1 MSVSPAALAYAS
13 RKAVSPLM
21 LLRLNIYWLGLSLL
35 WGGFSIVYLPDRVE
49 ALVGP
54 DIKGTM
60 LGLITAVG
68 VSSAILVQPLA
79 GGLSDR
85 AWSRWGRR
93 RPMLL
98 AGALLTAVFVL
109 LMSLTATYL
118 ALLALILCQQIS
130 ENFSRAAIKGVL
142 PDLVGTT
149 QMARAS
155 SINGILSIAGTVIGA
170 TIAGMML
177 DAGNPGGFV
186 FVGAA
191 TLAFAGVLAFIL
203 IPAGPTSP
211 PGPQPALRAEFGEV
225 IAKLR
230 SQPAFIRVVLS
241 RLVFFGAVLAA
252 DNTLL
257 FNLRDRLQVENPGQW
272 SSILLGALLLATIA
286 SAWPA
291 GVIGDRFGR
300 KAVVYVA
307 CGCGCVGSVG
317 AAFIVNLG
325 GLMFAV
331 VMLGFAL
338 GAFTAGDWAL
348 LIDKIPN
355 PNSPGLYLGLAN
367 FAGAGG
373 DAVGTLWA
381 GIALDLGNRAGEQ
394 MGFTIV
400 YLVMAVLMVL
410 AGLILRPLQDDVALL
425 KSV

>member
-13 RKAVSPLM
+13 RRSLSPLM
-21 LLRLNIYWLGLSLL
+21 LVRLNVYWLGLSLL
-35 WGGFSIVYLPDRVE
+35 WGGFAIVYLPDRVE
-49 ALVGP
+49 QLVGP

-60 LGLITAVG
+60 LGVITAVG
-68 VSSAILVQPLA
+68 VSAAIIVQPLA
-79 GGLSDR
+79 GGISDR

-93 RPMLL
+93 RPMLVL
-98 AGALLTAVFVL
+98 GALCTAVFVL

-118 ALLALILCQQIS
+118 ALLALILCQQVA

-155 SINGILSIAGTVIGA
+155 SINGILNIGGTVIGA
-170 TIAGMML
+170 TIAGMFL

-186 FVGAA
+186 IVGGL
-191 TLAFAGVLAFIL
+191 TVAFAGLLAFLL
-203 IPAGPTSP
+203 IPTGPTAP
-211 PGPQPALRAEFGEV
+211 PSPQPPLRQEFGQV
-225 IAKLR
+225 ISYLR
-230 SQPAFIRVVLS
+230 QQPAFVRVVVS
-241 RLVFFGAVLAA
+241 RLVFFGAILAA

-257 FNLRDRLQVENPGQW
+257 FNLRDRLGVENPGQW
-272 SSILLGALLLATIA
+272 SSILLGLLLLATIA

-300 KAVVYVA
+300 KTVVYVA
-307 CGCGCVGSVG
+307 CTCGVIGSLC
-317 AAFIVNLG
+317 AAFIVHIAALA
-325 GLMFAV
+325 FAV

-338 GAFTAGDWAL
+338 GAFSAGDWAL

-355 PNSPGLYLGLAN
+355 PDSAGLYLGLAN

-381 GIALDLGNRAGEQ
+381 GIALDLGNRGGQ
-394 MGFTIV
+394 LHGFTIV
-400 YLVMAVLMVL
+400 YLVMALFMIG
-410 AGLILRPLQDDVALL
+410 AALILRPLQDDVALL
-425 KSV
+425 KSI

>member
-13 RKAVSPLM
+13 RQALSPLM
-21 LLRLNIYWLGLSLL
+21 LVRLNIYWLGLSLL
-35 WGGFSIVYLPDRVE
+35 WGGFAIVYLPDRVE
-49 ALVGP
+49 QLVGP

-60 LGLITAVG
+60 LGVITAVG
-68 VSSAILVQPLA
+68 VTAAIIVQPLA
-79 GGLSDR
+79 GGISDR

-93 RPMLL
+93 RPMLIL
-98 AGALLTAVFVL
+98 GAVCTAVFVL

-118 ALLALILCQQIS
+118 ALLALILCQQIA

-155 SINGILSIAGTVIGA
+155 SINGILNIGGTVIGA
-170 TIAGMML
+170 TIAGVFL

-186 FVGAA
+186 VVGGL
-191 TLAFAGVLAFIL
+191 TVAFAGLLAFLL
-203 IPAGPTSP
+203 IPRGPTAP
-211 PGPQPALRAEFGEV
+211 PAPQPP
-225 IAKLR
+225 LR
-230 SQPAFIRVVLS
+230 SEFSQVISYLKAQPAFVRVVAS
-241 RLVFFGAVLAA
+241 RLVFFGAILAA

-257 FNLRDRLQVENPGQW
+257 FNLRDRLQVDNPGQW
-272 SSILLGALLLATIA
+272 SSILLGLLLLATIA

-300 KAVVYVA
+300 KTVVYVA
-307 CGCGCVGSVG
+307 CTCGCVGSIC
-317 AAFIVNLG
+317 AAFIVHIAALG
-325 GLMFAV
+325 FAV

-338 GAFTAGDWAL
+338 GAFSAGDWAL

-355 PNSPGLYLGLAN
+355 PNSAGLYLGLAN

-381 GIALDLGNRAGEQ
+381 GIVLDLGNRGGQ
-394 MGFTIV
+394 LHGFTIV
-400 YLVMAVLMVL
+400 YLVMALFMI
-410 AGLILRPLQDDVALL
+410 AAALILRPLQDDVALL

>member
-1 MSVSPAALAYAS
+1 MTVSPAALAYAS
-13 RKAVSPLM
+13 RQAVSPLM
-21 LLRLNIYWLGLSLL
+21 LVRLNIYWLGLSLL
-35 WGGFSIVYLPDRVE
+35 WGGFAIVYLPDRVE

-60 LGLITAVG
+60 LGVITAVG
-68 VSSAILVQPLA
+68 VTSAILVQPLA
-79 GGLSDR
+79 GGISDR

-98 AGALLTAVFVL
+98 AGALVTAVFVL

-118 ALLALILCQQIS
+118 ALLALILCQQVA

-155 SINGILSIAGTVIGA
+155 SINGILNIGGTVIGA

-186 FVGAA
+186 FVGAL
-191 TLAFAGVLAFIL
+191 TLAFSGVLAFVL
-203 IPAGPTSP
+203 IPTGPTSSP
-211 PGPQPALRAEFGEV
+211 KPQPSLRSEFAEVITYLRA
-225 IAKLR
+225 R
-230 SQPAFIRVVLS
+230 PAFVRVVLS

-257 FNLRDRLQVENPGQW
+257 FNLRDRLAVDNPGQW
-272 SSILLGALLLATIA
+272 SSILLGLLLLATIA
-286 SAWPA
+286 AAWPA
-291 GVIGDRFGR
+291 GMIGDRFGR
-300 KAVVYVA
+300 KAVVYAA
-307 CGCGCVGSVG
+307 CGCGCIGSIG
-317 AAFIVNLG
+317 AAFVVNLG
-325 GLMFAV
+325 GLTFGV
-331 VMLGFAL
+331 VLLGFAL

-355 PNSPGLYLGLAN
+355 PDSAGLYLGLAN

-381 GIALDLGNRAGEQ
+381 GVALDVGNQLGDQA
-394 MGFTIV
+394 GFTIV
-400 YLVMAVLMVL
+400 YLFMAVLMVL

-425 KSV
+425 KSA

>member
-13 RKAVSPLM
+13 RQALSPLM
-21 LLRLNIYWLGLSLL
+21 LVRLNVYWLGLSLL
-35 WGGFSIVYLPDRVE
+35 WGGFAIVYLPDRVE
-49 ALVGP
+49 MLVGP

-60 LGLITAVG
+60 LGVITAVG
-68 VSSAILVQPLA
+68 VTAAIIVQPLA
-79 GGLSDR
+79 GGISDR

-93 RPMLL
+93 RPMLIL
-98 AGALLTAVFVL
+98 GALCTAVFVL

-118 ALLALILCQQIS
+118 ALLALILCQQIA

-155 SINGILSIAGTVIGA
+155 SINGILNIGGTVIGA
-170 TIAGMML
+170 TIAGMFL

-186 FVGAA
+186 FVGGL
-191 TLAFAGVLAFIL
+191 TVAFAGLLAFL
-203 IPAGPTSP
+203 VIPRGPTGP
-211 PGPQPALRAEFGEV
+211 PEPQPPLRAEFSQV
-225 IAKLR
+225 ISYLKA
-230 SQPAFIRVVLS
+230 QPAFVRVVAS
-241 RLVFFGAVLAA
+241 RLVFFGAILAA

-272 SSILLGALLLATIA
+272 SSILLGLLLLATIA

-300 KAVVYVA
+300 KTVVYVA
-307 CGCGCVGSVG
+307 CTCGLVGSVC
-317 AAFIVNLG
+317 AAAIVHIAALG
-325 GLMFAV
+325 FAV

-338 GAFTAGDWAL
+338 GAFSAGDWAL

-355 PNSPGLYLGLAN
+355 PNSAGLYLGLAN

-381 GIALDLGNRAGEQ
+381 GIALDLGNRGGQ
-394 MGFTIV
+394 LHGFTIV
-400 YLVMAVLMVL
+400 YLVMALLMI
-410 AGLILRPLQDDVALL
+410 AAALILRPLQDDVALL

>member
-13 RKAVSPLM
+13 RQALSPLM
-21 LLRLNIYWLGLSLL
+21 LVRLNVYWLGLSLL
-35 WGGFSIVYLPDRVE
+35 WGGFAIVYLPDRVE
-49 ALVGP
+49 QLVGP

-68 VSSAILVQPLA
+68 VTAAIIVQPLA
-79 GGLSDR
+79 GGISDR

-93 RPMLL
+93 RPMLIL
-98 AGALLTAVFVL
+98 GAIGTAVFVL

-118 ALLALILCQQIS
+118 ALLALILCQQVA

-155 SINGILSIAGTVIGA
+155 SINGILNIGGTVIGA
-170 TIAGMML
+170 TIAGMFL

-186 FVGAA
+186 FVGGL
-191 TLAFAGVLAFIL
+191 TVAFAGLLAFLL
-203 IPAGPTSP
+203 IPRGPSGP
-211 PGPQPALRAEFGEV
+211 PSPQPP
-225 IAKLR
+225 LR
-230 SQPAFIRVVLS
+230 SEFAQVIGYLKAQPAFVRVVAS
-241 RLVFFGAVLAA
+241 RLVFFGAILAA

-272 SSILLGALLLATIA
+272 SSILLGLLLLATIA

-300 KAVVYVA
+300 KTVVYVA
-307 CGCGCVGSVG
+307 CGCGLVGSVC
-317 AAFIVNLG
+317 AAAIVHIAALG
-325 GLMFAV
+325 FAV

-338 GAFTAGDWAL
+338 GAFSAGDWAL

-355 PNSPGLYLGLAN
+355 PNSAGLYLGLAN

-381 GIALDLGNRAGEQ
+381 GIALDLGNRGGQ
-394 MGFTIV
+394 LHGFTIV
-400 YLVMAVLMVL
+400 YLVMALLMI
-410 AGLILRPLQDDVALL
+410 AAALILRPLQDDVALL

>member
-13 RKAVSPLM
+13 RQALSPLM
-21 LLRLNIYWLGLSLL
+21 LVRLNIYWLGLSLL
-35 WGGFSIVYLPDRVE
+35 WGGFAIVYLPDRVE
-49 ALVGP
+49 QLVGP

-60 LGLITAVG
+60 LGVITAVG
-68 VSSAILVQPLA
+68 VTAAIIVQPLA
-79 GGLSDR
+79 GGISDR

-93 RPMLL
+93 RPMLIL
-98 AGALLTAVFVL
+98 GAICTAVFVL

-155 SINGILSIAGTVIGA
+155 SINGILNIGGTVIGA
-170 TIAGMML
+170 TIAGVFL

-186 FVGAA
+186 FVGGL
-191 TLAFAGVLAFIL
+191 TVAFAGLLAFLL
-203 IPAGPTSP
+203 IPKGPTAP
-211 PGPQPALRAEFGEV
+211 PAPQPPLRSEFGQV
-225 IAKLR
+225 IAYLKA
-230 SQPAFIRVVLS
+230 QPAFVRVVAS
-241 RLVFFGAVLAA
+241 RLVFFGAILAA

-257 FNLRDRLQVENPGQW
+257 FNLRDRLEVDNPGQW
-272 SSILLGALLLATIA
+272 SSILLGLLLLATIA

-300 KAVVYVA
+300 KTVVYVA
-307 CGCGCVGSVG
+307 CTCGCVGSIC
-317 AAFIVNLG
+317 AAFIVHIAALG
-325 GLMFAV
+325 FAV

-338 GAFTAGDWAL
+338 GAFSAGDWAL

-355 PNSPGLYLGLAN
+355 PNSAGLYLGLAN

-381 GIALDLGNRAGEQ
+381 GIVLDLGNRGGQ
-394 MGFTIV
+394 LHGFTIV
-400 YLVMAVLMVL
+400 YLVMALFMI
-410 AGLILRPLQDDVALL
+410 AAALILRPLQDDVALL
-425 KSV
+425 KSI

>member
-49 ALVGP
+49 TLVGP

-257 FNLRDRLQVENPGQW
+257 FNLRDRLQVESPGQW

-300 KAVVYVA
+300 KAVVYAA

-425 KSV
+425 KSA